1 MPLCCCCSPAH
12 VWRGACCSR
21 EVAGRTV
28 AGNQVTLL
36 SRPLWIKH
44 NLVLEVFISFHGGGV
59 YLFYILY
66 KTTIKQEL
74 SKTHI
79 FPNQKASVMFFKS
92 TFLANLAHMHAVVHT
107 LVPTRAELHPPP
119 PPTSHLLL
127 LPLFVGCEGLSTL
140 RFCSGGCV
148 RPPEITGTAMM
159 RGLLS
164 AAHCFNTAQCGVCKP
179 SGRRLTPENTR

>member
-1 MPLCCCCSPAH
+1 MPSCCCCSPAH

-21 EVAGRTV
+21 EVAGRSRES
-28 AGNQVTLL
+28 GDSPL
-36 SRPLWIKH
+36 SAIVDQTQSSIRGFY
-44 NLVLEVFISFHGGGV
+44 FISLGGGGLPLLHLV
-59 YLFYILY
+59 Q
-66 KTTIKQEL
+66 TTIKQEL

-79 FPNQKASVMFFKS
+79 FLTQKANVMFFKS
-92 TFLANLAHMHAVVHT
+92 TFLANLAH
-107 LVPTRAELHPPP
+107 TRAHTSRASPPP
-119 PPTSHLLL
+119 PPPPHSHLLL

-148 RPPEITGTAMM
+148 RPREITGMAVM

-179 SGRRLTPENTR
+179 SGQRLTPENTR